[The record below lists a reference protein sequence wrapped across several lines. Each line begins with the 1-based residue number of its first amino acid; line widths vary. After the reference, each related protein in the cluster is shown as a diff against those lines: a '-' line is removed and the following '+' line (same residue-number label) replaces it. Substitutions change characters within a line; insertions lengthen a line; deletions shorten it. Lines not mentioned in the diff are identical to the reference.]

1 MLNSQHHLR
10 LGMLRK
16 QTIFLFRLL
25 KRSHLVSSFFKHSA
39 PTSFILSAYYVPGV
53 LKALGLKAYPRDL
66 CSLEGECCSEENMLS
81 FVEKAVPAS
90 VETDHGTA
98 DAGLA
103 AACHAQ
109 RSREMVFY

>member
-1 MLNSQHHLR
+1 ML
-10 LGMLRK
+10 GK
-16 QTIFLFRLL
+16 QTIEYLSRLL
-25 KRSHLVSSFFKHSA
+25 KRSHLVSSFIKHSA
-39 PTSFILSAYYVPGV
+39 STSFILSAYYVPGIP
-53 LKALGLKAYPRDL
+53 KALGLKACPRDL
-66 CSLEGECCSEENMLS
+66 CSLEGEYCSKGNILS
-81 FVEKAVPAS
+81 FVEKAVPAI